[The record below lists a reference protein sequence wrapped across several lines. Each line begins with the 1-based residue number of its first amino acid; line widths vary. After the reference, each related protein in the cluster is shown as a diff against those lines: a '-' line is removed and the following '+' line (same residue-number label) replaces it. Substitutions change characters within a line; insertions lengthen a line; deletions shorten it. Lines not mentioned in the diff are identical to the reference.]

1 LGDLEG
7 SVAAFT
13 AGAAIGNR
21 LDMPAMAFELDI
33 AAATVRA
40 DMGDTDSAIGELE
53 RVVGRSSEIE
63 SVLTASWAR
72 TVLGWIELRR
82 DPATAMTTIEQAL
95 EEARR
100 IDYSIAVAVG
110 LRSRAYGHL
119 LVGHNERAVAA
130 VADLLDDLIARG
142 ALSNLR
148 VLADVAAVAAYRC
161 GHRDWERIAAT
172 ARSLP
177 ITTLVAA
184 GYELVPLPR
193 PELPPVP
200 RGALVTTIRNFLGD
214 VATADLASADAL
226 HHAGRSDTDGPSGS
240 APSGTIVC
248 LGDVFEFSYA
258 DRTVAIRA
266 TKGLGDIVRL
276 IEAGGSEVHCLELA
290 GVAIEQSSTGEA
302 IDATARRQYEE
313 RIRDL
318 QGEVDEAEA
327 NSDFERAYRHQIEL
341 DQLIEHLSAA
351 IGQGHRTRRS
361 AGSAER
367 ARSAVTH
374 RIRATIR
381 QIVKLHARLGAHLG
395 HSINTGTYCSYR
407 PERSTTWNVDR
418 PDRKSVVMS

>member
-1 LGDLEG
+1 
-7 SVAAFT
+7 
-13 AGAAIGNR
+13 
-21 LDMPAMAFELDI
+21 
-33 AAATVRA
+33 
-40 DMGDTDSAIGELE
+40 
-53 RVVGRSSEIE
+53 
-63 SVLTASWAR
+63 
-72 TVLGWIELRR
+72 
-82 DPATAMTTIEQAL
+82 
-95 EEARR
+95 
-100 IDYSIAVAVG
+100 
-110 LRSRAYGHL
+110 
-119 LVGHNERAVAA
+119 
-130 VADLLDDLIARG
+130 
-142 ALSNLR
+142 
-148 VLADVAAVAAYRC
+148 
-161 GHRDWERIAAT
+161 
-172 ARSLP
+172 
-177 ITTLVAA
+177 
-184 GYELVPLPR
+184 
-193 PELPPVP
+193 
-200 RGALVTTIRNFLGD
+200 
-214 VATADLASADAL
+214 L
-226 HHAGRSDTDGPSGS
+226 HHAGRPDTDGPSGS

-266 TKGLGDIVRL
+266 TKGLSDIVRL

-395 HSINTGTYCSYR
+395 HSIKTGTYCSYR

-418 PDRKSVVMS
+418 PDRKSGVMS